1 MDVRDSEKRESGK
14 RTKEKIREL
23 TTVSVER
30 VWASQFS
37 RYSLRKI
44 GLSLQHEMVNVHR
57 PFSLFQNIKCFQLW
71 FLAVIVEKHYLVSN
85 CAKNSSNFWID
96 SE

>member
-44 GLSLQHEMVNVHR
+44 GLSLQDEMVNVHR
-57 PFSLFQNIKCFQLW
+57 HSVSKHKMFPIMVFSC
-71 FLAVIVEKHYLVSN
+71 YS
-85 CAKNSSNFWID
+85 
-96 SE
+96 